1 MSNCPYQQICGGCPL
16 RYMDTESY
24 RKSKIETFNQI
35 LAHIHQKNVTTDQP
49 IFIADGNRRRAEMT
63 FSYKKGKL
71 IFGFNAAQSHE
82 IADIEKCLSLTENL
96 NNILPD
102 VRIFLTD
109 FCRIK
114 TTSKIKNKLQTS
126 SITQGDIW
134 LIEAA
139 NGVDILLEIST
150 NISLEH
156 RLLISDF
163 MQNSVSSI
171 RFSVKVQ
178 NGKPE
183 TIVEKAKPVV
193 NINGLNVFIP
203 AGTFLQPSSAG
214 QQALVDSVMRY
225 IGNSSGKIADL
236 FCGIGTFSYPLAQN
250 IKNKITSADSAP
262 DLLDSFQKTINALT
276 LPNIKIVQKNLFKY
290 PFDSEELKEFDI
302 ILFDPPR
309 AGASSQVAQIAAMNS
324 ADKPQKVIAISCN
337 PHTFIN
343 DANALI
349 AGGYKLQSITM
360 TDQFVYTNHFEL
372 TALFE
377 KN

>member
-1 MSNCPYQQICGGCPL
+1 MSNCPYQEICGGCPL
-16 RYMDTESY
+16 RFLDDNSY
-24 RKSKIETFNQI
+24 RTRKIENFNRI
-35 LAHIHQKNVTTDQP
+35 LAHIHQQNVETDP
-49 IFIADGNRRRAEMT
+49 PVFIADGNRRRAEMT

-71 IFGFNAAQSHE
+71 ILGFNAAQSHE

-96 NNILPD
+96 NNLLPIL
-102 VRIFLTD
+102 REFLAE

-114 TTSKIKNKLQTS
+114 TTVKIKNKLQTS

-139 NGVDILLEIST
+139 NGIDILLEIST

-163 MQNSVSSI
+163 LQNSSSAI
-171 RFSVKVQ
+171 RFSVKIQ

-193 NINGLNVFIP
+193 NISGLNVFIP
-203 AGTFLQPSSAG
+203 AGTFLQASAAG
-214 QQALVDSVMRY
+214 QQALTDCVLRYMGDSC
-225 IGNSSGKIADL
+225 GKIADL

-250 IKNKITSADSAP
+250 IKNKITAADSAP
-262 DLLDSFQKTINALT
+262 DLLDAFQKTVNALT

-309 AGASSQVAQIAAMNS
+309 AGASAQVAQIAAMNP

-349 AGGYKLQSITM
+349 AGGYKLKNVTL
-360 TDQFVYTNHFEL
+360 TDQFVYADHFEL

>member
-1 MSNCPYQQICGGCPL
+1 MSNCPYQEICGGCPL
-16 RYMDTESY
+16 RFLDDDRY
-24 RKSKIETFNQI
+24 RTRKIENFNRI
-35 LAHIHQKNVTTDQP
+35 LAHIHQQNVETDSP
-49 IFIADGNRRRAEMT
+49 VFIADGNRRRAEMT

-71 IFGFNAAQSHE
+71 ILGFNAAQSHE

-96 NNILPD
+96 NNLLPIL
-102 VRIFLTD
+102 REFLAE

-114 TTSKIKNKLQTS
+114 TTVKIKNKLQTS

-139 NGVDILLEIST
+139 NGIDILLEIST

-163 MQNSVSSI
+163 MQNSSSAI
-171 RFSVKVQ
+171 RFSVKIQ

-193 NINGLNVFIP
+193 NISGLNVFIP
-203 AGTFLQPSSAG
+203 AGTFLQASAAG
-214 QQALVDSVMRY
+214 QQALTDCVLRYMGDSC
-225 IGNSSGKIADL
+225 GKIADL

-250 IKNKITSADSAP
+250 IKNKITAADSAP
-262 DLLDSFQKTINALT
+262 DLLDAFQKTVNALT

-309 AGASSQVAQIAAMNS
+309 AGASAQVAQIAAMNP

-349 AGGYKLQSITM
+349 AGGYKLKNVTL
-360 TDQFVYTNHFEL
+360 TDQFVYADHFEL

>member
-1 MSNCPYQQICGGCPL
+1 MQTCPYQEICGGCPL
-16 RYMDTESY
+16 RFLDSEKY
-24 RKSKIETFNQI
+24 RAHKIENFNRI
-35 LAHIHQKNVTTDQP
+35 LSHISQQNIKISQP
-49 IFIADGNRRRAEMT
+49 IFIADGNRRRAEMA
-63 FSYKKGKL
+63 FSYKKGNL
-71 IFGFNAAQSHE
+71 VLGFNAAQSHE
-82 IADIEKCLSLTENL
+82 ITDIEKCLSLTENL

-102 VRIFLTD
+102 IRKFLAE

-114 TTSKIKNKLQTS
+114 TTVKIKNKLQTS
-126 SITQGDIW
+126 SIVQGDIW

-163 MQNSVSSI
+163 MQNNAAAI

-178 NGKPE
+178 NNKPE
-183 TIVEKAKPVV
+183 TIVEKTKPVV

-203 AGTFLQPSSAG
+203 AGTFLQASVAG
-214 QQALVDSVMRY
+214 QQALTDSVMRY

-250 IKNKITSADSAP
+250 IKNKITAADSAP
-262 DLLDSFQKTINALT
+262 DLLDSFRKTVNALT

-309 AGASSQVAQIAAMNS
+309 AGASAQVTQIAAMNP

-343 DANALI
+343 DANTLI
-349 AGGYKLQSITM
+349 AGGYRLQNVTM
-360 TDQFVYTNHFEL
+360 TDQFVYANHFEL